1 MIIHDASLLCG
12 IAVMIE
18 RRCQTSVSQVFD
30 NRGSGLLKK
39 NHRPGTL
46 FVQNVCLLYLAV
58 HIELVKKCYF
68 FESLIFLKNLGT
80 QKMKC
85 FETVTCLDIRIFHEW
100 YFLTMEGLEMIIDVE
115 AKTQLPRSSS
125 IAEVCSLV
133 GQLCAILYIIT
144 VCQLY

>member
-1 MIIHDASLLCG
+1 
-12 IAVMIE
+12 
-18 RRCQTSVSQVFD
+18 
-30 NRGSGLLKK
+30 
-39 NHRPGTL
+39 
-46 FVQNVCLLYLAV
+46 
-58 HIELVKKCYF
+58 
-68 FESLIFLKNLGT
+68 
-80 QKMKC
+80 MKC

-115 AKTQLPRSSS
+115 AKIQLPRSSS

>member
-1 MIIHDASLLCG
+1 
-12 IAVMIE
+12 
-18 RRCQTSVSQVFD
+18 
-30 NRGSGLLKK
+30 
-39 NHRPGTL
+39 
-46 FVQNVCLLYLAV
+46 
-58 HIELVKKCYF
+58 
-68 FESLIFLKNLGT
+68 
-80 QKMKC
+80 MKC

>member
-30 NRGSGLLKK
+30 NRGSGLLKN

-58 HIELVKKCYF
+58 HIELVKKMLF
-68 FESLIFLKNLGT
+68 F
-80 QKMKC
+80 
-85 FETVTCLDIRIFHEW
+85 
-100 YFLTMEGLEMIIDVE
+100 
-115 AKTQLPRSSS
+115 
-125 IAEVCSLV
+125 
-133 GQLCAILYIIT
+133 
-144 VCQLY
+144 